1 MEVELFHRD
10 NLAVAAA
17 GRAAF
22 DAERRSLAGLANAGE
37 HLLAEVRSQALAEPD
52 RGGRLT
58 FTQWGGRDRGHDDV
72 LAVADVLEPVPN
84 GEVHFR
90 LGLAVEFQLL
100 GKNARFGG
108 NPVNGNRR
116 GRLGDFD
123 ITGNGGEE
131 VR

>member
-22 DAERRSLAGLANAGE
+22 DAERRALAGLANTGE
-37 HLLAEVRSQALAEPD
+37 HLLAEIRTQALAEPD
-52 RGGRLT
+52 GSGRLT
-58 FTQWGGRDRGHDDV
+58 FTQRRGRDRGHDDV

-84 GEVHFR
+84 GEMHFR
-90 LGLAVEFQLL
+90 LSLAVEFQLL
-100 GKNARFGG
+100 GKNAGFGG
-108 NPVNGNRR
+108 NLVNGNRR
-116 GRLGDFD
+116 RCLGDFD
-123 ITGNGGEE
+123 ITGDRGEE